1 MVWAIHGHIDILH
14 LLVENGANLE
24 AQDDD
29 GIRALHRAADNGH
42 LPFIQELISRYHVDI
57 NARNNNGRTSLFF
70 ARMYDEFHSDDDL
83 KNKQAITAFLE
94 SNDGIDDDE
103 EEVEEQFEVFE
114 DEIVGVADEIEGAAE
129 EIEGVV

>member
-1 MVWAIHGHIDILH
+1 LCCNSTRHVDILH

-24 AQDDD
+24 AQCNN
-29 GIRALHRAADNGH
+29 GSRALHRAADNGH

-57 NARNNNGRTSLFF
+57 NARNNNGRTALFY
-70 ARMYDEFHSDDDL
+70 ARMYNEFHSDDDL